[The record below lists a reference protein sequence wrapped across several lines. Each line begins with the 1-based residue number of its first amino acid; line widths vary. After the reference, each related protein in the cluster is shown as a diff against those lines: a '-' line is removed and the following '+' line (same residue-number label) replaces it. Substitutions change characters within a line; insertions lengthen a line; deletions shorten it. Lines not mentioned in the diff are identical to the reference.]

1 MSSYVETFENE
12 PFHSNWKSLEEAIN
26 EIDVGDF
33 TKEIKTD
40 FARFKKV
47 YSYISGIIENIDPE
61 LIPKTLFGQ
70 LNSNVLNCLSYLNS
84 NLHSGNLTQL
94 NNANTKLDNILNNIK
109 PYTLYDKNIKRTL
122 RESVSVYM
130 SEIDKHLENIPNTE
144 EEYTNAVAFREKIEE
159 FHKSLFDGDEE
170 NEPLSSDIENFR
182 DEISEK
188 FDEIDSFYKKLLK
201 DDEDEYIE
209 SIKTQILDEKEGI
222 EESARL
228 TKSILNEAS
237 SKVEELKGFYSK
249 IFGESNEE
257 TGKLEGGL
265 RQELDIRLQKL
276 TEYEDEQKRK
286 YKALIKEKTDELN
299 EYETAQRVRHEK
311 LFEHINSLIP
321 GATSTGLALAYQER
335 KKAYQNTIIFW
346 NIVFMALVGCMIY
359 GGYITLEKFDNWET
373 TIKHLLQYSPIYIPA
388 VWLAIYASKRRSE
401 SRGFEEEYAH
411 KEALAKSY
419 SSYKLQIEELG
430 SEDKELMEKLLDR
443 SIDTVSENPTNRV
456 LNRKHGDST
465 PLMEMMKEIKEYL
478 PSIGSLK
485 K

>member
-12 PFHSNWKSLEEAIN
+12 PFHSNWKSLGEAIN
-26 EIDVGDF
+26 EIDVSDF

-47 YSYISGIIENIDPE
+47 YTYISGIIENIDPE

-70 LNSNVLNCLSYLNS
+70 FNSNVSDCLSYLNN

-94 NNANTKLDNILNNIK
+94 NNANTQLDNILNNIK

-122 RESVSVYM
+122 RESVTAYI

-144 EEYTNAVAFREKIEE
+144 LEYTNAVAFREKIEE

-182 DEISEK
+182 DDISEK
-188 FDEIDSFYKKLLK
+188 FDEIDLFYKKLLK
-201 DDEDEYIE
+201 DDEDEDIQ
-209 SIKTQILDEKEGI
+209 SIRTQILDEKEGI
-222 EESARL
+222 EESARS
-228 TKSILNEAS
+228 TKLILNDAHF
-237 SKVEELKGFYSK
+237 KIEELKVFHSK
-249 IFGESNEE
+249 IFGEPNKE

-265 RQELDIRLQKL
+265 RQELDLRLQKL
-276 TEYEDEQKRK
+276 TEYEDEQKRT
-286 YKALIKEKTDELN
+286 YRALIQEKTNELS
-299 EYETAQRVRHEK
+299 EYDIAQRERQEK
-311 LFEHINSLIP
+311 LFKHINSLIP
-321 GATSTGLALAYQER
+321 GATSTGLALAYQDR
-335 KKAYQNTIIFW
+335 KKAYQKTIIFW
-346 NIVFMALVGCMIY
+346 NVVFMALVGGMIY
-359 GGYITLEKFDNWET
+359 GGYSTLENFDSWEAT
-373 TIKHLLQYSPIYIPA
+373 LKHLLHFSPIYIPA

-430 SEDKELMEKLLDR
+430 NKDEALMGKLLDK

-465 PLMEMMKEIKEYL
+465 PLMEMVKEIKEFL
-478 PSIGSLK
+478 PGIGSSK